1 MISNLLE
8 GKPLPVYGDGG
19 QIRDWLYVEDHCE
32 AIWMVIKSGQM
43 GETYN
48 IGGDNQP
55 TNLTVVNTL
64 CDIADELLPD
74 SPHVPHHNLLQFV
87 KDRPGHDRRYAM
99 DSTKIRRELGW
110 RPRHSL
116 ESGLLDTARWYMKYS
131 DWITAVQQ
139 NSDYQQWI
147 ERNYKNREVQ

>member
-1 MISNLLE
+1 
-8 GKPLPVYGDGG
+8 
-19 QIRDWLYVEDHCE
+19 
-32 AIWMVIKSGQM
+32 
-43 GETYN
+43 
-48 IGGDNQP
+48 
-55 TNLTVVNTL
+55 
-64 CDIADELLPD
+64 
-74 SPHVPHHNLLQFV
+74 
-87 KDRPGHDRRYAM
+87 M

-116 ESGLLDTARWYMKYS
+116 ESGLLDTARWYMEYS